1 MFISLFNLLTGIN
14 IILLNIGQSKG
25 ESFIDSYYYVLR
37 GQANESFGYS
47 LAPVSIN
54 GIDKLVVG
62 APRSDNSFS
71 TSSNGLGGFFACNLD
86 AGNCGENLASGLR
99 EHAWKIGN
107 LGLSVASTFGNGL
120 PAKEDSVLVCDPRA
134 RVRMAGKV
142 AGMGVCYAFRPG
154 QYSSYGA
161 ISYLP
166 KLFDRYKTPVPPML
180 FAYSASSL
188 PRASAYAFGIPYLL
202 LGFGGVLYSS
212 DLSSAP
218 LNRTAEP
225 LLMWGHSYVGGFRTN
240 YLEQRYATE
249 DMQFDRFLP
258 DLSAKHAAQL
268 QRQLFDKKILNYGC
282 SGFAVATAARLVGP
296 STGATGGFDLV
307 EGSPCVPDL
316 AGLRAASFSEGFITD
331 YVEASRRWRAGSI
344 GGGVVR
350 LYRVAAADDA
360 PGSVCWG
367 RRGVEGS
374 GDALDSVRCFGD
386 SDLRATLIG
395 PAFAGRFGHA
405 LLAIDLNSDGWD
417 DLLVSAP
424 CTGVGEAAGGGGG
437 GGARIHGVVF
447 VYINK
452 GSSGGYLPS
461 LADHRLEFP
470 SCATAAPDSPESV
483 ICSAASSSE
492 LWLGWS
498 LANLG
503 DVDLDGY
510 ADFAIGAPLT
520 RGGGA
525 VLIYR
530 GAADGRPRHS
540 QTLINTVANGFG
552 ESLSK
557 GADFDGSGYPDLM
570 IGAPRHGPGAVYFY
584 PARYV
589 VRLAIGEGGVD
600 PGLPLD
606 GTSPP
611 GVLRL
616 RVWLNFTQQNDSLFK
631 TDSEKP
637 TYSVDLQF
645 FIDTAVS
652 PNGNGR
658 FAAQGL
664 GPNNT
669 LRLSSGTPQLY
680 TLNLVYTAGV
690 SLESDTDSPLLIEAA
705 WWNRSPKPRSDGVRP
720 LDSRVTL
727 RSAPLIRGI
736 GSQEGTRF
744 RLSEM
749 KWNHGCRESWCQ
761 TTVTLDCES
770 NITRQADT
778 GSLEI
783 LVDSRATPVEV
794 KCRIAVSDEP
804 AYGAYLLVSY
814 NSEAFSLTSSLEKST
829 SSEFRSAA
837 NYTES
842 LLIGNPVRPDGRGV
856 EARLLFKPFAVG
868 PDMAQVGF
876 DFSVI
881 TRSRISPT
889 GSRTRA
895 SLSAGV
901 RTAVSVTLES
911 LFTESTVYYNQRS
924 VGFNAFDG
932 SAYKLS
938 RQFPRLSVTL
948 SSQAGAYLPVSY
960 LVLHWP
966 LETRPE
972 PGEQHGK
979 YLTYW
984 QTLPYIAVRG
994 SKSNNATAATEVTC
1008 DADQVAGVLNPLQLK
1023 PDSVDAFAAAGA
1035 AEAAT
1040 ASPRTA
1046 GSAATRIVPVSL
1058 ATGIAASAGQT
1069 PGPLTDEGQP
1079 DSVATPSA
1087 AQCTRR
1093 HRFNFTYTC
1102 GNTRCL
1108 PVVCRLGELSA
1119 RMEPL
1124 RLAFVTVAY
1133 KYTFVE
1139 DHMLCTSVNIVPSV
1153 QWIPAPEYADRIV
1166 AKRVSSLKDGLPVLQ
1181 SFNSDKPPPEE
1192 MDPLTKVLIYGG
1204 GALLGA
1210 AILGFIILL
1219 LALCTPFFQRRRRE
1233 AREQQAAV
1241 AATAEAKNN
1250 LLLGDYEDAGAVGTL
1265 AGLSSTSRR
1274 APTPPPPKPPLQHG
1288 VSTVG
1293 SPNSSLLR
1301 GAVVGGFAVPSP
1313 SATGRRYRFDEDET
1327 YR

>member
-1 MFISLFNLLTGIN
+1 
-14 IILLNIGQSKG
+14 
-25 ESFIDSYYYVLR
+25 
-37 GQANESFGYS
+37 
-47 LAPVSIN
+47 
-54 GIDKLVVG
+54 
-62 APRSDNSFS
+62 
-71 TSSNGLGGFFACNLD
+71 
-86 AGNCGENLASGLR
+86 
-99 EHAWKIGN
+99 
-107 LGLSVASTFGNGL
+107 
-120 PAKEDSVLVCDPRA
+120 
-134 RVRMAGKV
+134 
-142 AGMGVCYAFRPG
+142 
-154 QYSSYGA
+154 
-161 ISYLP
+161 
-166 KLFDRYKTPVPPML
+166 
-180 FAYSASSL
+180 
-188 PRASAYAFGIPYLL
+188 
-202 LGFGGVLYSS
+202 
-212 DLSSAP
+212 
-218 LNRTAEP
+218 
-225 LLMWGHSYVGGFRTN
+225 
-240 YLEQRYATE
+240 
-249 DMQFDRFLP
+249 
-258 DLSAKHAAQL
+258 
-268 QRQLFDKKILNYGC
+268 
-282 SGFAVATAARLVGP
+282 
-296 STGATGGFDLV
+296 
-307 EGSPCVPDL
+307 
-316 AGLRAASFSEGFITD
+316 
-331 YVEASRRWRAGSI
+331 
-344 GGGVVR
+344 
-350 LYRVAAADDA
+350 
-360 PGSVCWG
+360 
-367 RRGVEGS
+367 
-374 GDALDSVRCFGD
+374 
-386 SDLRATLIG
+386 
-395 PAFAGRFGHA
+395 
-405 LLAIDLNSDGWD
+405 
-417 DLLVSAP
+417 
-424 CTGVGEAAGGGGG
+424 
-437 GGARIHGVVF
+437 
-447 VYINK
+447 
-452 GSSGGYLPS
+452 YLPS

-611 GVLRL
+611 
-616 RVWLNFTQQNDSLFK
+616 
-631 TDSEKP
+631 EKP

-829 SSEFRSAA
+829 SSEFR
-837 NYTES
+837 
-842 LLIGNPVRPDGRGV
+842 PDGRGV
-856 EARLLFKPFAVG
+856 EARLLFKRSLWGLTWPRSALTF
-868 PDMAQVGF
+868 P
-876 DFSVI
+876 
-881 TRSRISPT
+881 RSRISPT

-1079 DSVATPSA
+1079 DS
-1087 AQCTRR
+1087 
-1093 HRFNFTYTC
+1093 
-1102 GNTRCL
+1102 
-1108 PVVCRLGELSA
+1108 
-1119 RMEPL
+1119 
-1124 RLAFVTVAY
+1124 
-1133 KYTFVE
+1133 
-1139 DHMLCTSVNIVPSV
+1139 
-1153 QWIPAPEYADRIV
+1153 
-1166 AKRVSSLKDGLPVLQ
+1166 
-1181 SFNSDKPPPEE
+1181 
-1192 MDPLTKVLIYGG
+1192 
-1204 GALLGA
+1204 
-1210 AILGFIILL
+1210 
-1219 LALCTPFFQRRRRE
+1219 
-1233 AREQQAAV
+1233 
-1241 AATAEAKNN
+1241 
-1250 LLLGDYEDAGAVGTL
+1250 
-1265 AGLSSTSRR
+1265 
-1274 APTPPPPKPPLQHG
+1274 
-1288 VSTVG
+1288 
-1293 SPNSSLLR
+1293 
-1301 GAVVGGFAVPSP
+1301 
-1313 SATGRRYRFDEDET
+1313 
-1327 YR
+1327 